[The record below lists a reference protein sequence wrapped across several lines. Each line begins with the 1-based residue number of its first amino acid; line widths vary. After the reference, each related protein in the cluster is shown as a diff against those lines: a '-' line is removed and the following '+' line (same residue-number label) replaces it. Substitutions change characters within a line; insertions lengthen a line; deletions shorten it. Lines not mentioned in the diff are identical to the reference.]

1 MTKSRKTPKKFD
13 IKGCAKFYEDL
24 ESGNFKIKE
33 PSDELKQITQR
44 AINHLNEKYENCKL
58 RIY

>member
-1 MTKSRKTPKKFD
+1 MPKPKKFD
-13 IKGCAKFYEDL
+13 INAYAKFYEDL

-44 AINHLNEKYENCKL
+44 AINNLNKKFENCKQT
-58 RIY
+58 IY